1 MHVHSHVIP
10 SFEWGLE
17 ADGGAVVR
25 IKARKRG
32 RWVKRVEAAH
42 LIQASCCRMSRAE
55 GGGKGQGGY
64 LSMPPTQ
71 TRGPRPYV
79 SFACPV
85 LT

>member
-1 MHVHSHVIP
+1 MGVHSHVIP

-17 ADGGAVVR
+17 AGGGAVVHV
-25 IKARKRG
+25 KARKQG
-32 RWVKRVEAAH
+32 RQVKRVEAAH
-42 LIQASCCRMSRAE
+42 SIQVSCCCVSRAE

-79 SFACPV
+79 LFACPV